1 MFLKSRPESMSAQ
14 AADALPPAAAA
25 ATAAATAAAAADAS
39 AAAAAAASNAQI
51 SCYGVRSIYIRGNT
65 GVDKYIYFRIRGRR
79 HKKIACEAQQS
90 L

>member
-1 MFLKSRPESMSAQ
+1 MSAQ

-39 AAAAAAASNAQI
+39 AAAAAASNAQI